1 MTAPHDIDP
10 QAFLSDLLTQASP
23 DLMRQMLTTFIINA
37 AFHRRQWIWGLN
49 PPASSRQRA
58 M

>member
-23 DLMRQMLTTFIINA
+23 DLMRQMLTTGSP
-37 AFHRRQWIWGLN
+37 RVWWRL
-49 PPASSRQRA
+49 
-58 M
+58 

>member
-23 DLMRQMLTTFIINA
+23 DLMRQMLTTFINA
-37 AFHRRQWIWGLN
+37 LLSAEADSVCGRRV
-49 PPASSRQRA
+49 ASLIVV
-58 M
+58 